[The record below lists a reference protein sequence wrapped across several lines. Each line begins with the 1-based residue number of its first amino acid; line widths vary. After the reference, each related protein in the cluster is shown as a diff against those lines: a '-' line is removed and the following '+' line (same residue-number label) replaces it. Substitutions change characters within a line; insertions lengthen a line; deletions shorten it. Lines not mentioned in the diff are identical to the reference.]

1 MAEAIS
7 HRRLP
12 LEGVRVLDLTRFIAG
27 PYCTMLLADQG
38 AEVVKVEPE
47 GGEETR
53 ALEPRLGAGGDA
65 VSVYFLRYNRSK
77 KSVCADLRSERGREL
92 VELLVRHADVLV
104 ENFRPGVLER
114 FGLGW
119 DRLQELNERLVYC
132 TLTGFSHADSPLR
145 DRAAFT
151 PIVEALS
158 GALVHRSRTD
168 PPSIAG
174 YPVGDIF
181 PAALSIGAIAMAL
194 YRREL
199 DGRGARI
206 DMAMY
211 DAMISMNERAIGM
224 TAMLGRDFLPGV
236 PADLGSSPSGVFRA
250 SDGLLTLAVV
260 GEPIWQRFCAV
271 VGRDDWATDERLG
284 SGASRAEHYEELLR
298 PGIEEWAA
306 GRSRADAVSALND
319 AGVPAAEV
327 AGPSDV
333 LAAEQTAA
341 RGMVVTYP
349 TRTDG
354 DALATAAASPIRFEG
369 EPRPAAGAAP
379 IVGEHTRE
387 VLRTWAGLGDQE
399 IDALV
404 GGAAVGSR

>member
-1 MAEAIS
+1 
-7 HRRLP
+7 
-12 LEGVRVLDLTRFIAG
+12 
-27 PYCTMLLADQG
+27 
-38 AEVVKVEPE
+38 
-47 GGEETR
+47 
-53 ALEPRLGAGGDA
+53 
-65 VSVYFLRYNRSK
+65 
-77 KSVCADLRSERGREL
+77 
-92 VELLVRHADVLV
+92 
-104 ENFRPGVLER
+104 
-114 FGLGW
+114 
-119 DRLQELNERLVYC
+119 
-132 TLTGFSHADSPLR
+132 
-145 DRAAFT
+145 
-151 PIVEALS
+151 
-158 GALVHRSRTD
+158 
-168 PPSIAG
+168 
-174 YPVGDIF
+174 
-181 PAALSIGAIAMAL
+181 
-194 YRREL
+194 
-199 DGRGARI
+199 
-206 DMAMY
+206 
-211 DAMISMNERAIGM
+211 
-224 TAMLGRDFLPGV
+224 
-236 PADLGSSPSGVFRA
+236 
-250 SDGLLTLAVV
+250 
-260 GEPIWQRFCAV
+260 V

-349 TRTDG
+349 RRTDG